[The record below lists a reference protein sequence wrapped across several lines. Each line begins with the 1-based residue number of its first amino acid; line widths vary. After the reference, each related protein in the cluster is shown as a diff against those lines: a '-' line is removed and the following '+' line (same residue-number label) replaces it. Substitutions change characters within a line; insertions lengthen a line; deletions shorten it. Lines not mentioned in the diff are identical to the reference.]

1 VKIFSWLLLW
11 VGLVLAIGII
21 SGRQCWKYYRLSGHG
36 VRAQGIAGERRP
48 HAQIAY
54 SLTLNRQ
61 VYQGVGFADDDK
73 ILPGAP
79 VSVVYL
85 PEDPAKNCLGN
96 PHDLYQSELL
106 PVAAVSLLFP
116 TFILIRVA
124 YVLKRRSRAEEKERT
139 FS

>member
-1 VKIFSWLLLW
+1 LW
-11 VGLVLAIGII
+11 IVLVLVIGII
-21 SGRQCWKYYRLSGHG
+21 SGRQLWKYYRLSGHG
-36 VRAQGIAGERRP
+36 VTAQGIAGERRP

-54 SLTLNRQ
+54 SFTLNRQ
-61 VYQGVGFADDDK
+61 VYQGIGFPDGNN

-116 TFILIRVA
+116 TFILIRIA
-124 YVLKRRSRAEEKERT
+124 YVIKKRRTKAAEKERA

>member
-1 VKIFSWLLLW
+1 VS
-11 VGLVLAIGII
+11 
-21 SGRQCWKYYRLSGHG
+21 
-36 VRAQGIAGERRP
+36 AQGIAGERRP

-54 SLTLNRQ
+54 SFALNRQ
-61 VYQGVGFADDDK
+61 VYQGIGFADGNK
-73 ILPGAP
+73 ILPGTP
-79 VSVVYL
+79 VSIVYL

-124 YVLKRRSRAEEKERT
+124 YVLKRRTKTAQKERA

>member
-1 VKIFSWLLLW
+1 VKILSWLLLW
-11 VGLVLAIGII
+11 VVLVLAIGIT
-21 SGRQCWKYYRLSGHG
+21 SGRQCWEYYRLSGHG
-36 VRAQGIAGERRP
+36 ATAQGIAGERRP

-54 SLTLNRQ
+54 SFTLNRQ
-61 VYQGVGFADDDK
+61 VYQGIGFADGNN

-116 TFILIRVA
+116 TLILIRLA
-124 YVLKRRSRAEEKERT
+124 YVLKRRTKAAE
-139 FS
+139 

>member
-1 VKIFSWLLLW
+1 LSWL
-11 VGLVLAIGII
+11 GMVLAIGII
-21 SGRQCWKYYRLSGHG
+21 SGHQLWKYYRLSEDG
-36 VRAQGIAGERRP
+36 VSTQGIAGGRQP

-54 SLTLNRQ
+54 SFTLNRQ
-61 VYQGVGFADDDK
+61 VYQGIGFTDDDK
-73 ILPGAP
+73 IAPGAP

-116 TFILIRVA
+116 TLILIRVA
-124 YVLKRRSRAEEKERT
+124 YVLKRRTNAAEKERA